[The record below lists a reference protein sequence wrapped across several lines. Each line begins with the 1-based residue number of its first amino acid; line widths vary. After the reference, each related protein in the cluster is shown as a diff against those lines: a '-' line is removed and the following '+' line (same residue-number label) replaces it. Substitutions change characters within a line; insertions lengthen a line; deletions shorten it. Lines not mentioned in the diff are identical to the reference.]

1 MLPGT
6 ASCRMWAGRA
16 GLASTCRGSGDQEI
30 RRSGDQEIRDWP
42 APAPS
47 LSSLLRLPEPLHQG
61 LVLVLEDS
69 VENSSNGLIFM
80 KKRAKNGHFF
90 SKKTGGKWAK

>member
-1 MLPGT
+1 M
-6 ASCRMWAGRA
+6 
-16 GLASTCRGSGDQEI
+16 ASTCSV
-30 RRSGDQEIRDWP
+30 
-42 APAPS
+42 
-47 LSSLLRLPEPLHQG
+47 SLLRLPEPLHQG

-90 SKKTGGKWAK
+90 S